1 MNYNIMEVKMAQL
14 DVKLPELGEGIDSAN
29 VSFWHVEVGDTVK
42 ENDDL
47 LEAVTEKATFNVPSP
62 SSGKVSKILFNE
74 GDEIKVGE
82 IIAILE
88 T

>member
-1 MNYNIMEVKMAQL
+1 MAQL
-14 DVKLPELGEGIDSAN
+14 EVKLPELGEGITSAN
-29 VSFWHVEVGDTVK
+29 VSFWHVEEGDVISEK
-42 ENDDL
+42 DDL

-82 IIAILE
+82 TIAILE